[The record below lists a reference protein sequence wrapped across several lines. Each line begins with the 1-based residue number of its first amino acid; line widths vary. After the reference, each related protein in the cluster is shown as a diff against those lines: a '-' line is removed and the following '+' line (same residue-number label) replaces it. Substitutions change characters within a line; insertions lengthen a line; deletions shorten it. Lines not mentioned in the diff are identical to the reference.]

1 MRACLAGGAL
11 KVFLAIVLITGTNA
25 VALAQ
30 ITAATVSGTV
40 RDETGGMLPGATV
53 EATNADTGLTRTVV
67 SDPTGHFAITGL
79 APGRWTV
86 KGTLQGFAAFET
98 ALVLAVAQQA
108 ALHIVLKVSAT
119 AESITVVG
127 ASPLVDTQNAA
138 LSAVVTK
145 ETIEQLPLNGRNYI
159 DLALLQPGVASFHEK
174 DSSTSSNRGTKFN
187 VNGMG
192 FRSNSYLIDGAN
204 MRGYAGTA
212 TVSAAETTLGVETI
226 QEFRVVTNAYG
237 ADYGRAMGGIIS
249 LVTKSGSNSVRGSV
263 FEFFRDSALDA
274 KNYFDQGE
282 KPPPFQRNQFGG
294 SFGGP
299 IKRNRLFFFGGV
311 ERLQEDLSLTQ
322 ITTVPSVTAR
332 SGNVNPVVRP
342 YLDLYPLPNGRDLA
356 GGISEFIYEHNNPT
370 RENFYQGRVDYALGQ
385 NDSIFARYTY
395 DGADQ
400 TIRVGFPEYGT
411 VSVSRNQFFT
421 TEYKRVLTSALL
433 NTARFSHSR
442 LRFEQVPDG
451 PALANLA
458 FIPGQ
463 ELLGVVSVGGL
474 TALGGT
480 ANNPSSN
487 NAFYWTFSNDLSYV
501 KGRHLL
507 KTGALIEHTR
517 TEKLT
522 ATNIRGTY
530 TFGNL
535 TSFLNGVATRF
546 VGVPPGA
553 NLERIRPNTLFGFYL
568 QDDFQASDRLAL
580 NLGLRYEFYT
590 IPADKNGLDTA
601 LHNIFTDA
609 DFTVGPPFAEN
620 PSLKNFAP
628 RLGFAWDVTGDGK
641 TAVRGGAGLYHDTD
655 GTFNSAFGI
664 AAFSPPFAATNT
676 INNPTFPRPPA
687 GGTVARSARTLDF
700 NVKQP
705 YGATFNVNLQRELKG
720 NIVLTAGYAGSRGF
734 DLLIANEANPVVPVI
749 QADGTK
755 FFPASMPRRNPFWGT
770 IDYRTNGSKS
780 WYNALQLS
788 AQKRFSRNYQLQV
801 NYTYAKAM
809 DTTQAQLNADVN
821 NASVYPQDP
830 YDLEAEKAR
839 TDFDIRHIMTANFVW
854 ELPGPADHPLLGGWQ
869 ITGIATVRSGV
880 PFTVELGNT
889 NWSRSGSTMG
899 RDRPNL
905 GPNVDPASLI
915 LGNPDRYYDPNGFA
929 LQPQGT
935 LGSASRNI
943 LEGPGY
949 LMTNLSLVKRN
960 RIGMLGDD
968 GQIQFRLEVFNVF
981 NQPNFAVPDR
991 VVFAAVRADEAPLAT
1006 AGRITRTVTSARQL
1020 QLGIKLSF

>member
-1 MRACLAGGAL
+1 MNGCLGRGAMSC
-11 KVFLAIVLITGTNA
+11 VLLLVVLVGFSRETD
-25 VALAQ
+25 AQ
-30 ITAATVSGTV
+30 ITAATVTGTV
-40 RDETGGMLPGATV
+40 KDDTGGVLPGATV
-53 EATNADTGLTRTVV
+53 EVRNVDTGLARSLVT
-67 SDPTGHFAITGL
+67 DQNGHFTVTGL
-79 APGRWTV
+79 APGRYVV
-86 KGTLQGFAAFET
+86 KAALPGFATFET
-98 ALVLAVAQQA
+98 TVVLTVAQQTA
-108 ALHIVLKVSAT
+108 VAIGLKVSAT

-138 LSAVVTK
+138 LSAVVTE

-159 DLALLQPGVASFHEK
+159 DLALVQPGVASFHEK

-249 LVTKSGSNSVRGSV
+249 LVTKSGSNQVRGSA

-274 KNYFDQGE
+274 RNYFDQGAD
-282 KPPPFQRNQFGG
+282 PPPFQRNQFGG

-299 IKRNRLFFFGGV
+299 IKRNKLFFFGGA
-311 ERLQEDLSLTQ
+311 ERLQEDLSTTT
-322 ITTVPSVTAR
+322 ITTVPSVAAR
-332 SGNVNPVVRP
+332 AGAVSSAVRP

-356 GGISEFIYEHNNPT
+356 GGISEFSYEFNNPT
-370 RENFYQGRVDYALGQ
+370 RETFYQARGDYALSD

-411 VSVSRNQFFT
+411 NSVSRNQFFT
-421 TEYKRVLTSALL
+421 TEYKRVLTPALL

-442 LRFEQVPDG
+442 LRFEQLPAG
-451 PALANLA
+451 PALPDLA
-458 FIPGQ
+458 FVPGQ
-463 ELLGVVSVGGL
+463 ELIGVISVGGL
-474 TALGGT
+474 TPLGGT
-480 ANNPSSN
+480 ANNPSTN
-487 NAFYWTFSNDLSYV
+487 NSFYWTFSDDVSYV

-507 KTGALIEHTR
+507 KAGTLIEHTR
-517 TEKLT
+517 TAKLT
-522 ATNIRGTY
+522 ATGIRGAY

-535 TSFLNGVATRF
+535 ASFLSGVATRF

-553 NLERIRPNTLFGFYL
+553 NLDRVRPNTLFGFYL
-568 QDDFQASDRLAL
+568 QDDFQASDRLTL

-590 IPADKNGLDTA
+590 IPSERNGLDTA
-601 LHNIFTDA
+601 LRDIFTDA

-628 RLGFAWDVTGDGK
+628 RVGFAWAVTGDGK

-676 INNPTFPRPPA
+676 INNPTFPHPQA
-687 GGTVARSARTLDF
+687 GGTVARSARTIDY
-700 NVKQP
+700 NIKQP
-705 YGATFNVNLQRELKG
+705 YGATFNVNLQREMRGGL
-720 NIVLTAGYAGSRGF
+720 VVTAGYAGSRGYN
-734 DLLIANEANPVVPVI
+734 LLTANEANPVVPVI

-755 FFPASMPRRNPFWGT
+755 FFPASLVRRNPFWGT
-770 IDYRTNGSKS
+770 IDFRTNGSKS

-788 AQKRFSRNYQLQV
+788 AQKRFSHNYQLQV
-801 NYTYAKAM
+801 NYTYGKTT

-821 NASVYPQDP
+821 NSSVYPQDP
-830 YDLEAEKAR
+830 YDLGAEKAR
-839 TDFDIRHIMTANFVW
+839 ADFDVRHVMTANFVW

-869 ITGIATVRSGV
+869 VSGIATVRSGV

-905 GPNVDPASLI
+905 NAGVDPTSLI
-915 LGNPDRYYDPNGFA
+915 LGDPDRYYDPAGFS
-929 LQPQGT
+929 LQPQGF
-935 LGSASRNI
+935 LGSAGRNI

-949 LMTNLSLVKRN
+949 AMTNLSLSKRN
-960 RIGMLGDD
+960 RLGFAGDQ
-968 GQIQFRLEVFNVF
+968 GQIQFRLEIFNVL

-991 VVFAAVRADEAPLAT
+991 VVFAAVRADETPLST

-1020 QLGIKLSF
+1020 QLGVKVSF